1 MFCSDGFALMW
12 VWFMGFSVE
21 IGPAWVVALSSPVW
35 VVDCGSCID
44 VDRGGLAGLESV
56 VLVGF

>member
-1 MFCSDGFALMW
+1 
-12 VWFMGFSVE
+12 MGFSVE